1 MLNKKTL
8 INNKNTKKSENKGLT
23 FTPDMI
29 GYTDIMINN
38 TNKKDTMTKNTK
50 VKNTMKLKIRNAI
63 PEKQMEKEDRKAR
76 KEIANV
82 LSKIT
87 YLLDYTG
94 KKTIVEAIEVCKN
107 DKDTKETIL
116 KKFGV
121 NIHMID
127 LIYKAAILDD
137 MVDDMMK

>member
-23 FTPDMI
+23 PTVDMI
-29 GYTDIMINN
+29 QYTDIMINN

-50 VKNTMKLKIRNAI
+50 VKNTMKLKIRNFI
-63 PEKQMEKEDRKAR
+63 SENDMEPEDRKAR
-76 KEIANV
+76 KVIKNV

-94 KKTIVEAIEVCKN
+94 KKTIEKAIEVCKN
-107 DKDTKETIL
+107 DKDAKEAIL

-121 NIHMID
+121 NIHEID
-127 LIYKAAILDD
+127 MIYKAAILDD
-137 MVDDMMK
+137 MV

>member
-76 KEIANV
+76 KDIANV

-121 NIHMID
+121 NIQEIE
-127 LIYKAAILDD
+127 LIYKMAIIDD
-137 MVDDMMK
+137 MV

>member
-63 PEKQMEKEDRKAR
+63 PKKQEEKGDKKAR
-76 KEIANV
+76 KDIANI

-94 KKTIVEAIEVCKN
+94 KKTIGKAIEVCKN

-121 NIHMID
+121 NIHEVE
-127 LIYKAAILDD
+127 LIYKAALLDD
-137 MVDDMMK
+137 MV

>member
-1 MLNKKTL
+1 
-8 INNKNTKKSENKGLT
+8 
-23 FTPDMI
+23 
-29 GYTDIMINN
+29 
-38 TNKKDTMTKNTK
+38 MTKNTK

-63 PEKQMEKEDRKAR
+63 PKKQEEKGDKKAR
-76 KEIANV
+76 KDIANI

-121 NIHMID
+121 NIHVVELM
-127 LIYKAAILDD
+127 YKAAIIDESKTYNELSFRDLGDQIKAFKKLDND
-137 MVDDMMK
+137 KQQ

>member
-50 VKNTMKLKIRNAI
+50 VKNTMKLKIRNFI
-63 PEKQMEKEDRKAR
+63 SENDMEKEDRKAR
-76 KEIANV
+76 KDIANI

-94 KKTIVEAIEVCKN
+94 KKTIEKAIEVCKN
-107 DKDTKETIL
+107 DKDAKEAIL

-121 NIHMID
+121 NIHEVE

-137 MVDDMMK
+137 MV

>member
-63 PEKQMEKEDRKAR
+63 PKKQEEKGDKKAR
-76 KEIANV
+76 KNIGNI

>member
-23 FTPDMI
+23 PAVDMI

-50 VKNTMKLKIRNAI
+50 VKNTMKLKIRNFI
-63 PEKQMEKEDRKAR
+63 SENDMEPEDRKAR
-76 KEIANV
+76 KVIKNV

-94 KKTIVEAIEVCKN
+94 KKTIEKAIEVCKN
-107 DKDTKETIL
+107 DKDAKEAIL

-121 NIHMID
+121 NIHEID
-127 LIYKAAILDD
+127 MIYKAAILDD
-137 MVDDMMK
+137 MV

>member
-76 KEIANV
+76 KDIANI